1 MNAFVANECA
11 ASMREIKNRQGKEE
25 VVNISIPR
33 FYGFSF
39 IEAKPYCQRVVS
51 K

>member
-1 MNAFVANECA
+1 MVDSKDNYKFDLGV
-11 ASMREIKNRQGKEE
+11 EE
-25 VVNISIPR
+25 LKLC